1 MLSALKVQSLHHW
14 TTREAQESCF
24 SLPPY
29 LHLLLGGEFQGKFQR
44 LDDLKNQCIREAL
57 CGVRF
62 LNRPQLSL

>member
-1 MLSALKVQSLHHW
+1 MLSALEVQSSPLDDQ
-14 TTREAQESCF
+14 EAQESCF

-44 LDDLKNQCIREAL
+44 LNDLKNQCVREAL